1 MARLGERKPIN
12 EAEVTELASKGYTLE
27 YIAAM
32 QDVSHDTLQRRCA
45 SALKR
50 GWAIRNGCLQAKQV
64 ELSQAGNPTMCIWL
78 GKQWLGQ
85 ADKVEHKET
94 GSPKGYGQ
102 LTPGANM
109 GRPDKPDREAT
120 TVH

>member
-1 MARLGERKPIN
+1 MGRPKKVIDENLIID
-12 EAEVTELASKGYTLE
+12 LASKGYTQD
-27 YIAAM
+27 YIAVM
-32 QDVSHDTLQRRCA
+32 CECSDETLRNRF
-45 SALKR
+45 SPALKK
-50 GWAIRNGCLQAKQV
+50 GWAIRNGCLQAKQN
-64 ELSQAGNPTMCIWL
+64 ELAIAGNPTMGIWL

-102 LTPGANM
+102 LTPSSNV